1 MKKNVLLIA
10 FLLAQTVF
18 VTAQINLEKTYEEA
32 FVLRFKMP
40 VNGEVYFPKMTTSA
54 SIFNIYGSNHQILKQ
69 IPFIGS
75 ASRKK
80 TVVGL
85 AETPNG
91 ELRFLTSEYDSSG
104 TNIESMYLSNER
116 GDIIFSQR
124 TRPTA
129 DTFKTLSFLRTGTL
143 PDRLMV
149 KTINNTASI
158 TNYSISNLNLNNTKT
173 LNTFAR
179 RSNLNIIPLE
189 LSGEKFYQTDN
200 NDSIFFYHP
209 DLTPW
214 KSFKMPSSVIY
225 SISQG
230 LINTDTLIEIVA
242 KKYYS
247 PNICYPPCS
256 TDSVKLIAVNELG
269 DIVSSVRMTKEG
281 SSIYDN
287 EQIAVM
293 DGNRQM
299 SLYSYRNG
307 LSLLN
312 KYPPG
317 MLFWQNVGCFGK
329 KYILSDTQSDTVRV
343 YNEDHTL
350 WKTFI
355 LPISPNFYPE
365 YFPKIIVFDNS
376 SSVYLVFKEN
386 YFVSSTDNTSNI
398 KVINENGDEL
408 LKVTDANQYA
418 LSMLDGLPFKLLVYG
433 KANWTKVYGFTT
445 TTAVLTVSEKLTA
458 QAFPN
463 PFDKTLT
470 IKMNAMPYTTSNRLN
485 IKVFDITGKQVLSKT
500 TAAASEIPLPEATE
514 WSKGFYLLQIMDDAQ
529 RQAVIKIVK
538 N

>member
-209 DLTPW
+209 DLTLW

-317 MLFWQNVGCFGK
+317 ML
-329 KYILSDTQSDTVRV
+329 
-343 YNEDHTL
+343 
-350 WKTFI
+350 
-355 LPISPNFYPE
+355 
-365 YFPKIIVFDNS
+365 
-376 SSVYLVFKEN
+376 
-386 YFVSSTDNTSNI
+386 
-398 KVINENGDEL
+398 
-408 LKVTDANQYA
+408 
-418 LSMLDGLPFKLLVYG
+418 
-433 KANWTKVYGFTT
+433 
-445 TTAVLTVSEKLTA
+445 
-458 QAFPN
+458 
-463 PFDKTLT
+463 
-470 IKMNAMPYTTSNRLN
+470 
-485 IKVFDITGKQVLSKT
+485 
-500 TAAASEIPLPEATE
+500 
-514 WSKGFYLLQIMDDAQ
+514 
-529 RQAVIKIVK
+529 
-538 N
+538 